1 MKKALIDIANQKC
14 IKYESIILKNYSL
27 DYEKLEKTP
36 ENIDE
41 IERIIQLINTTRD
54 SGSGHVQFN
63 EENIK
68 IIKGYTELMDDFRFE
83 RTDEQ
88 LIRHRDAI
96 LSALKFERWL
106 ENRISTLMTF
116 SNNF

>member
-1 MKKALIDIANQKC
+1 MNEIPDSCNFEMYRVDFSFVKELLLEKCLFMKTSLIDIANQKC
-14 IKYESIILKNYSL
+14 IKYESMILRNYAL

-41 IERIIQLINTTRD
+41 IERIIQLINSTRD

-68 IIKGYTELMDDFRFE
+68 MIKG
-83 RTDEQ
+83 
-88 LIRHRDAI
+88 
-96 LSALKFERWL
+96 
-106 ENRISTLMTF
+106 
-116 SNNF
+116 